1 MSRQTDEQL
10 VILDQALEEKSLCA
24 INRDMI
30 DYLSIYGY
38 PVAVTKNLVA
48 LRFVYDFAPDGIK
61 IVRTQDITEAFCG
74 EAEAFNDRI
83 VKAENAALDLSAP
96 QLNLESMKTLCAD
109 LCKQEK
115 IVAIDCEGYEE
126 SQFYIGKIVSVGDK
140 QAQVLCFDGLG
151 VWDKKPVSLEYKKMT
166 CVGIGSRYA
175 ETISKYLK

>member
-1 MSRQTDEQL
+1 MGRQTDEQL
-10 VILDQALEEKSLCA
+10 AILENALAEKKLCA
-24 INRDMI
+24 VNRDMI

-38 PVAVTKNLVA
+38 PVAITKNLVA

-74 EAEAFNDRI
+74 AAEEFNDKI
-83 VKAENAALDLSAP
+83 VKAENASLDLSAP
-96 QLNLESMKTLCAD
+96 QLNLDSTKALCAD

-115 IVAIDCEGYEE
+115 VVAIDCEGYEE
-126 SQFYIGKIVSVGDK
+126 SAFYIGKIVSVGDK

-151 VWDKKPVSLEYKKMT
+151 VWDKKPVSLAYKQMT
-166 CVGIGSRYA
+166 CIGIGSRYA